1 MKQVIDGSA
10 VSGVTR
16 QHDADTSV
24 TTADPVINVDE
35 GNHDHAAITELVE
48 RDGSNVHDH
57 VDQITDSCTSDP
69 EIDAD
74 GRKGLQIEALTTEP
88 EVLDGSD
95 CEATSKGP
103 SEEEVVANGLGC
115 AKDTADTSLELK
127 GQSEVASGVVE
138 VEDIVG
144 KDGEGD
150 LHDGRTAVVLSS
162 DEESKPPAKE
172 GTNEA
177 IRAEVVK
184 EGISKQIVQD
194 NESVKDDVPS
204 VILQSVNS
212 EDPVVEPKG
221 DHILQVEDATGDGNM
236 AVSDVKVAMLEMN
249 ITDIVQTQDLNSA
262 SEDRSVPLPVNSC
275 DQVEEEVNKEVFPE
289 DALLSQNDCSSVQ
302 TGMHEQLELPGTS
315 AAAADKSDNVVAE
328 AEPGKE
334 MEVVEDVALHVA
346 EASTF
351 HNEPMS
357 IDFIDNK
364 YVKLDT
370 DLGSCDHVQAEERN
384 FDEISSTAID
394 EVISGVS
401 MEHGTDVADDAELRY
416 DTRDASLSETV
427 VDQGSGIHMD
437 GWPRCSQ

>member
-1 MKQVIDGSA
+1 MKPVIDGSA

-57 VDQITDSCTSDP
+57 VDQITDSCTSAP

-262 SEDRSVPLPVNSC
+262 SEDRSVPLP
-275 DQVEEEVNKEVFPE
+275 
-289 DALLSQNDCSSVQ
+289 
-302 TGMHEQLELPGTS
+302 
-315 AAAADKSDNVVAE
+315 
-328 AEPGKE
+328 
-334 MEVVEDVALHVA
+334 
-346 EASTF
+346 
-351 HNEPMS
+351 
-357 IDFIDNK
+357 
-364 YVKLDT
+364 
-370 DLGSCDHVQAEERN
+370 
-384 FDEISSTAID
+384 
-394 EVISGVS
+394 
-401 MEHGTDVADDAELRY
+401 
-416 DTRDASLSETV
+416 
-427 VDQGSGIHMD
+427 
-437 GWPRCSQ
+437 